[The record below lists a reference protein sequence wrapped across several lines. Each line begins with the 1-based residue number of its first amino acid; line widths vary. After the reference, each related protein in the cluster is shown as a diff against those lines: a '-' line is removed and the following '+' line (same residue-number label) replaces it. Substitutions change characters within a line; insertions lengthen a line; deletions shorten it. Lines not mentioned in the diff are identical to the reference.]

1 MPRKQVL
8 SDFEIKELIKI
19 PENEEELIIN
29 YSLSENDFSIIKNHC
44 RTNISKLGFAINLS
58 YMRHPGIVL
67 APDLYPD
74 RKVLQFVG
82 SQLGINILEWEN
94 YGKREQTRRDHIS
107 ILQSVY
113 GFRIFTTRDYTVY
126 KGLLQ
131 EIAFKTDKGFVVAK
145 ELVKFLR
152 KNKILLPATGTIERL
167 CSEVLI
173 NAEKQIY
180 DTLSSSLSNH
190 QKQLLDALL
199 NLREKSSISRLNWLK
214 QSPQAVNSKFLLNH
228 IKRLRTIK
236 EINLPKD
243 IGKNIHQNR
252 LLKIAKEGRQM
263 TPQHLR
269 DFEESRRYATLVT
282 ILLET
287 KASIID
293 EIIEMNDKIIGSLFR
308 YAKNTQAQKMQE
320 SGKSMGEQLG
330 IFFKIG
336 NALLDARETGE
347 DPFDAVES
355 VISWEA
361 LAQSI
366 SEAKNLTAKQ
376 NFDSLYFISDK
387 YFTIKKYG
395 GEFLKELELRSA
407 PVAEDIL
414 KAVGILIDLYEGK
427 IKRLPEKLPSSFIRK
442 RWEELVFT
450 ENGTNRKFYELCIF
464 SELKNHLRSG
474 DLWVQG
480 SRQYKDFEDY
490 LIPVDRFT
498 EMRDQN
504 QFPLD
509 VTLNVEEFLSE
520 RMELLSNKMQIVSNL
535 IESNELPDS
544 SIINDRIKIK
554 PLENTVPEEVEV
566 LGKKIYSLLPLIKI
580 TDLLKEVDQWT
591 GFTDKFIHLKSGN
604 KADDKN
610 LLLTVIMSDAINLGL
625 RKMSEASPGTS
636 YAKLSWLQAWH
647 IRDETYSSA
656 LAEIINTQSNHSFSS
671 YWGEGKTS
679 SSDGQRFAT
688 GSYAQRIGNINTKY
702 GSTPGV
708 QFYTHISDQYAPFHT
723 KVINVGVRDATYVLD
738 GLLYHESDVQIEEHY
753 TDTAGFTDHVF
764 ALMQLLGFKFAPR
777 IRDLN
782 DKKLFIPESSTG
794 YSALSE
800 HIGGT
805 INSKKI
811 IQNWDEILRLAA
823 SIKNGTV
830 TASLIVKKIGS
841 YPRQNGL
848 AVALREL
855 GKIERTL
862 FMLDWYMS
870 PELRRRVTAGLN
882 KGEARNA
889 LARAVYF
896 NRFGEV
902 RERSFENQRYKAS
915 GLNLVTAAI
924 VLWNTVYIEKAVEHL
939 KEQGEEINE
948 ELLQHLSPL
957 GWEHIHLTGDY
968 VWEDRIKLKKREF
981 RSLRKM
987 ESFSQSI

>member
-19 PENEEELIIN
+19 PETDEELIIN

-44 RTNISKLGFAINLS
+44 RTNTNKLGFAVNLS
-58 YMRHPGIVL
+58 YMRHPGIIL
-67 APDLYPD
+67 APELYPD
-74 RKVLQFVG
+74 RKILQFIG
-82 SQLGINILEWEN
+82 TQLGINVLEWEN
-94 YGKREQTRRDHIS
+94 YGKREQTRREHIS
-107 ILQSVY
+107 TLQSVY

-131 EIAFKTDKGFVVAK
+131 EIALKADKGFVVAE

-152 KNKILLPATGTIERL
+152 KNKILLPAAGTIERL
-167 CSEVLI
+167 CSEVLN

-180 DTLSSSLSNH
+180 DILSSSLSNH
-190 QKQLLDALL
+190 QKQSLDALL
-199 NLREKSSISRLNWLK
+199 NLQEKSSISQLNWLK
-214 QSPQAVNSKFLLNH
+214 QSPQAINSKFLLMH
-228 IKRLRTIK
+228 IKRLKTIK
-236 EINLPKD
+236 EIDLPKD
-243 IGKNIHQNR
+243 IGKDIHQTR
-252 LLKIAKEGRQM
+252 LLKIAREGSQM

-269 DFEESRRYATLVT
+269 DFEESRKHATLVA

-308 YAKNTQAQKMQE
+308 YAKNTQAKKMQE

-355 VISWEA
+355 VILWEA

-376 NFDSLYFISDK
+376 NFDSLYFIFDK

-414 KAVGILIDLYEGK
+414 KAMGILIDLYEGK
-427 IKRLPEKLPSSFIRK
+427 IKKLPEKLPSSFIRK

-450 ENGTNRKFYELCIF
+450 ENGTDRKFYELCIF

-490 LIPVDRFT
+490 LIPADRFT

-504 QFPLD
+504 QVPLD
-509 VTLNVEEFLSE
+509 VALNVEKFLSE
-520 RMELLSNKMQIVSNL
+520 RMELLSNKIQIVCKL
-535 IESNELPDS
+535 IESNELPDT

-554 PLENTVPEEVEV
+554 PLENTVPEEAEV
-566 LGKKIYSLLPLIKI
+566 LGKKIYSLIPLIKI

-591 GFTDKFIHLKSGN
+591 GFTDKFIHLKSGI

-610 LLLTVIMSDAINLGL
+610 LLLTVILSDAINLGL

-636 YAKLSWLQAWH
+636 YAKLSWFQAWH

-656 LAEIINTQSNHSFSS
+656 LAEIINTQSAHPFSS

-688 GSYAQRIGNINTKY
+688 GSYAQRTGNINPKY
-702 GSTPGV
+702 GNSPGV

-723 KVINVGVRDATYVLD
+723 KVINVGVSDATYVLD

-753 TDTAGFTDHVF
+753 TDTSWFTDHVF

-782 DKKLFIPESSTG
+782 DKKLFIPEASTS

-811 IQNWDEILRLAA
+811 IQNWDEILRLAT
-823 SIKNGTV
+823 SIKNGSV

-848 AVALREL
+848 AVTLREL

-902 RERSFENQRYKAS
+902 RERSFENQRHKAS

-924 VLWNTVYIEKAVEHL
+924 VLWNTVYIEKAAEYL
-939 KEQGEEINE
+939 KEKGEEINE
-948 ELLQHLSPL
+948 ELLQYLSPL

-968 VWEDRIKLKKREF
+968 VWEDRIKLKKGEF
-981 RSLRKM
+981 RSLRKV
-987 ESFSQSI
+987 

>member
-1 MPRKQVL
+1 
-8 SDFEIKELIKI
+8 
-19 PENEEELIIN
+19 
-29 YSLSENDFSIIKNHC
+29 
-44 RTNISKLGFAINLS
+44 
-58 YMRHPGIVL
+58 
-67 APDLYPD
+67 
-74 RKVLQFVG
+74 
-82 SQLGINILEWEN
+82 
-94 YGKREQTRRDHIS
+94 
-107 ILQSVY
+107 
-113 GFRIFTTRDYTVY
+113 
-126 KGLLQ
+126 
-131 EIAFKTDKGFVVAK
+131 
-145 ELVKFLR
+145 
-152 KNKILLPATGTIERL
+152 
-167 CSEVLI
+167 
-173 NAEKQIY
+173 
-180 DTLSSSLSNH
+180 
-190 QKQLLDALL
+190 
-199 NLREKSSISRLNWLK
+199 
-214 QSPQAVNSKFLLNH
+214 
-228 IKRLRTIK
+228 
-236 EINLPKD
+236 
-243 IGKNIHQNR
+243 
-252 LLKIAKEGRQM
+252 
-263 TPQHLR
+263 
-269 DFEESRRYATLVT
+269 
-282 ILLET
+282 
-287 KASIID
+287 
-293 EIIEMNDKIIGSLFR
+293 
-308 YAKNTQAQKMQE
+308 
-320 SGKSMGEQLG
+320 
-330 IFFKIG
+330 
-336 NALLDARETGE
+336 
-347 DPFDAVES
+347 
-355 VISWEA
+355 
-361 LAQSI
+361 
-366 SEAKNLTAKQ
+366 
-376 NFDSLYFISDK
+376 
-387 YFTIKKYG
+387 
-395 GEFLKELELRSA
+395 RSA

-450 ENGTNRKFYELCIF
+450 ENGTDRKFYELCIF

-490 LIPVDRFT
+490 LIPADRFT

-504 QFPLD
+504 QVPLD
-509 VTLNVEEFLSE
+509 VALNVEKFLSE
-520 RMELLSNKMQIVSNL
+520 RMELLSNKIQIVCKL

-554 PLENTVPEEVEV
+554 PLENTVPEEAEV

-604 KADDKN
+604 KVDDKN
-610 LLLTVIMSDAINLGL
+610 LLLTVILSDAINLGL

-636 YAKLSWLQAWH
+636 YAKLSWLQAWY
-647 IRDETYSSA
+647 IRDETYSVA
-656 LAEIINTQSNHSFSS
+656 LAEIINIQSSHSFSS

-688 GSYAQRIGNINTKY
+688 GSYAQRTGNINPKY
-702 GSTPGV
+702 GSSPGV

-753 TDTAGFTDHVF
+753 TDTSGFTDHVF

-782 DKKLFIPESSTG
+782 AKKLFIPEASTG

-924 VLWNTVYIEKAVEHL
+924 VLWNTVYIEKAVQHL

-948 ELLQHLSPL
+948 ELLQYLSPL

-968 VWEDRIKLKKREF
+968 VWEERIKLKKGEF
-981 RSLRKM
+981 RALRNL
-987 ESFSQSI
+987 

>member
-1 MPRKQVL
+1 MPRKQIL
-8 SDFEIKELIKI
+8 SHFEIKELIKI
-19 PENEEELIIN
+19 PETDEELIIN
-29 YSLSENDFSIIKNHC
+29 YSLSENDVSIIKNHC
-44 RTNISKLGFAINLS
+44 RTNTNKLGFAVNLS
-58 YMRHPGIVL
+58 YMRDPGIVL
-67 APDLYPD
+67 APDLYPNQ
-74 RKVLQFVG
+74 KILQFIG
-82 SQLGINILEWEN
+82 SQLGINVLEWEN
-94 YGKREQTRRDHIS
+94 YGKREQTRREHIS

-113 GFRIFTTRDYTVY
+113 GFRVFTTIDYTVY

-131 EIAFKTDKGFVVAK
+131 EIALKTDKGFVVAE
-145 ELVKFLR
+145 ELIKFFR

-167 CSEVLI
+167 CSEVII

-180 DTLSSSLSNH
+180 DILSSSLSNH

-199 NLREKSSISRLNWLK
+199 NLQEKGSISQLNWLK
-214 QSPQAVNSKFLLNH
+214 QSPQAVNSKFLLMH

-243 IGKNIHQNR
+243 IGKDIHQNR
-252 LLKIAKEGRQM
+252 LLKIAREGRQI

-269 DFEESRRYATLVT
+269 DFEESRRYATLVA

-293 EIIEMNDKIIGSLFR
+293 EIIEMNNKIIGSLFR
-308 YAKNTQAQKMQE
+308 YAKNTQAQKMQD

-427 IKRLPEKLPSSFIRK
+427 IKRLPEKLPSGFIRK

-450 ENGTNRKFYELCIF
+450 ENGIDRKFYELCIF

-490 LIPVDRFT
+490 LIPSDRFV
-498 EMRDQN
+498 EMKNEN
-504 QFPLD
+504 QVPLD
-509 VTLNVEEFLSE
+509 IALNVEEFLSE

-554 PLENTVPEEVEV
+554 PLENTVPEEAEV

-591 GFTDKFIHLKSGN
+591 GFTDQFIHLKSGI
-604 KADDKN
+604 KANDKN
-610 LLLTVIMSDAINLGL
+610 LLLTVILSDAINLGL

-688 GSYAQRIGNINTKY
+688 GSYAQKTGNINPKY
-702 GSTPGV
+702 GSSPGV
-708 QFYTHISDQYAPFHT
+708 QFYTHVSDKYAPFHT
-723 KVINVGVRDATYVLD
+723 NVINVGVRDATYVLD
-738 GLLYHESDVQIEEHY
+738 GLLYHESDLQIEEHY
-753 TDTAGFTDHVF
+753 TDTSGFTDHVF

-782 DKKLFIPESSTG
+782 DKKLFIPEASTG

-862 FMLDWYMS
+862 FMLDWYMG
-870 PELRRRVTAGLN
+870 PELRRRVTVGLN

-889 LARAVYF
+889 LARAIFF

-924 VLWNTVYIEKAVEHL
+924 VLWNTVYIEKAVQRL

-948 ELLQHLSPL
+948 ELLQYLSPL

-968 VWEDRIKLKKREF
+968 VWEDRIKLKKGEF

-987 ESFSQSI
+987 ESFS

>member
-1 MPRKQVL
+1 MALRK
-8 SDFEIKELIKI
+8 I
-19 PENEEELIIN
+19 
-29 YSLSENDFSIIKNHC
+29 LSEKEKENLIESPILKEDIIRWYTLTEYDIIIIEQNC
-44 RTNISKLGFAINLS
+44 RGTANKLGFAIQLC
-58 YMRHPGIVL
+58 YLRFPGKIL
-67 APDLYPD
+67 KSNEAPDSLL
-74 RKVLQFVG
+74 LQYVCE
-82 SQLGINILEWEN
+82 QLNINPSVWEK
-94 YGKREQTRRDHIS
+94 YAIRDVTRREHALLIRKIFGYKTYSEFEQEASLKYIHDKALQTDRAVIIAEEFITYLRTSKVQLPS
-107 ILQSVY
+107 I
-113 GFRIFTTRDYTVY
+113 
-126 KGLLQ
+126 
-131 EIAFKTDKGFVVAK
+131 
-145 ELVKFLR
+145 
-152 KNKILLPATGTIERL
+152 NTIEKI
-167 CSEVLI
+167 CSEALT

-199 NLREKSSISRLNWLK
+199 NLQEKSSISKLNWLK
-214 QSPQAVNSKFLLNH
+214 QSPQAVNSKFLLMH

-252 LLKIAKEGRQM
+252 LLKIAREGRQM

-269 DFEESRRYATLVT
+269 DFEESRRYAILVA

-308 YAKNTQAQKMQE
+308 YAKNTQAQKMQD

-347 DPFDAVES
+347 DPFHAVES
-355 VISWEA
+355 VISWDA

-427 IKRLPEKLPSSFIRK
+427 IKRLPEKLPSSFVRK

-450 ENGTNRKFYELCIF
+450 ENGTDRKFYELCIF

-490 LIPVDRFT
+490 LIPADRFT

-504 QFPLD
+504 QVPLN
-509 VTLNVEEFLSE
+509 VALNVEEFLSE
-520 RMELLSNKMQIVSNL
+520 RMELLSNKIQIVCKL

-554 PLENTVPEEVEV
+554 PLENTVPEEAEV

-591 GFTDKFIHLKSGN
+591 GFTDQFIHLKSGN
-604 KADDKN
+604 KVDNKN
-610 LLLTVIMSDAINLGL
+610 LLLSVILSDAINLGL

-656 LAEIINTQSNHSFSS
+656 LAGIINIQSAHPFSF

-688 GSYAQRIGNINTKY
+688 GSYAQRTGNINPKY
-702 GSTPGV
+702 GSSPGV

-753 TDTAGFTDHVF
+753 TDTSGFTDHVF
-764 ALMQLLGFKFAPR
+764 ALMQLLGFTFAPR

-782 DKKLFIPESSTG
+782 DKKLFIPETSTS

-902 RERSFENQRYKAS
+902 RERSFQNQRYKAS

-924 VLWNTVYIEKAVEHL
+924 VLWNTVYIEKAVQHL

-948 ELLQHLSPL
+948 ELLQYLSPL

-968 VWEDRIKLKKREF
+968 VWEDRIKLKKGEF
-981 RSLRKM
+981 RSLRK
-987 ESFSQSI
+987 E

>member
-19 PENEEELIIN
+19 PETDEELIIN

-44 RTNISKLGFAINLS
+44 RTNTNKLGFAVNLS
-58 YMRHPGIVL
+58 YMRHPGINL

-74 RKVLQFVG
+74 QKILHFIG
-82 SQLGINILEWEN
+82 SQLEIDVLEWEN
-94 YGKREQTRRDHIS
+94 YGKREQTRREHIS

-126 KGLLQ
+126 KGFLQ
-131 EIAFKTDKGFVVAK
+131 EIALKTDKGFVVAE
-145 ELVKFLR
+145 ELIKFLR

-167 CSEVLI
+167 CSEVII

-190 QKQLLDALL
+190 QKQLLDTLL
-199 NLREKSSISRLNWLK
+199 NLQEKGSISQLNWLK
-214 QSPQAVNSKFLLNH
+214 QSPQPVNSKFLLIH

-236 EINLPKD
+236 EIDLPKD
-243 IGKNIHQNR
+243 IGKDIHQTR
-252 LLKIAKEGRQM
+252 LLKIAREGRQM

-269 DFEESRRYATLVT
+269 DFEESRRYATLVA

-427 IKRLPEKLPSSFIRK
+427 IKRLPEKLPSGFIRK

-450 ENGTNRKFYELCIF
+450 ENGTDRKFYELCIF

-490 LIPVDRFT
+490 LIPTDRFT

-504 QFPLD
+504 QVPLD
-509 VTLNVEEFLSE
+509 VALNVEEFLSE
-520 RMELLSNKMQIVSNL
+520 RMELLSNKIQIVCKL

-554 PLENTVPEEVEV
+554 PLENTVPEEAEV
-566 LGKKIYSLLPLIKI
+566 VGKKIYNLLPLIKI
-580 TDLLKEVDQWT
+580 TDLLKEVDHWT

-604 KADDKN
+604 KVDDKN
-610 LLLTVIMSDAINLGL
+610 LLLTVILSDAINLGL

-656 LAEIINTQSNHSFSS
+656 LAEIINTQSAHPFSS

-688 GSYAQRIGNINTKY
+688 GSYAQRTGNINPKY
-702 GSTPGV
+702 GSNPGV

-738 GLLYHESDVQIEEHY
+738 GLLYHESDLQIEEHY
-753 TDTAGFTDHVF
+753 TDTSGFTDHVF

-924 VLWNTVYIEKAVEHL
+924 VSWNTVYIEKAVEHL

-948 ELLQHLSPL
+948 ELLQNLSPL

-968 VWEDRIKLKKREF
+968 VWEDRIKLKKGEF
-981 RSLRKM
+981 RSLRKA
-987 ESFSQSI
+987 

>member
-8 SDFEIKELIKI
+8 SEFEIKELIKI
-19 PENEEELIIN
+19 PETDEELIIN

-44 RTNISKLGFAINLS
+44 RTNTNKLGFAVNLS
-58 YMRHPGIVL
+58 YMRHPGIIL
-67 APDLYPD
+67 APELYPD
-74 RKVLQFVG
+74 RQILQFIS
-82 SQLGINILEWEN
+82 SQLGINVLEWEN
-94 YGKREQTRRDHIS
+94 YGKREQTRREHIS

-113 GFRIFTTRDYTVY
+113 GFRIFTIIDYTVY

-131 EIAFKTDKGFVVAK
+131 EIALKTDKGFVVAE

-167 CSEVLI
+167 CSEALI

-180 DTLSSSLSNH
+180 DSLSSSLSNH

-199 NLREKSSISRLNWLK
+199 NLQEKSSISQLNWLK
-214 QSPQAVNSKFLLNH
+214 QSPQAVNSKFLLMH
-228 IKRLRTIK
+228 IKRLKTIK

-243 IGKNIHQNR
+243 IGKDIHQNR
-252 LLKIAKEGRQM
+252 LLKIAREGRQM

-269 DFEESRRYATLVT
+269 DFEESRRYATLVA

-308 YAKNTQAQKMQE
+308 YAKNTQTQKMQD

-330 IFFKIG
+330 IFFKVG
-336 NALLDARETGE
+336 SALLDAKETGE

-355 VISWEA
+355 VISWDA

-427 IKRLPEKLPSSFIRK
+427 IKKLPEKIPSGFIRK

-450 ENGTNRKFYELCIF
+450 ENGIDRKFYELCIF

-490 LIPVDRFT
+490 LIPAGRFV
-498 EMRDQN
+498 EMKDEN
-504 QFPLD
+504 QVPLD
-509 VTLNVEEFLSE
+509 VALNAEEFLSE
-520 RMELLSNKMQIVSNL
+520 RMELLSNKIQIVCKL
-535 IESNELPDS
+535 IENNELPES

-566 LGKKIYSLLPLIKI
+566 LAKKIYSLLPLIKI

-591 GFTDKFIHLKSGN
+591 GFTDQFIHLKSGN
-604 KADDKN
+604 KASDKN
-610 LLLTVIMSDAINLGL
+610 LLLTVILSDAINLGL

-656 LAEIINTQSNHSFSS
+656 LAKIINTQSDHSFSS

-688 GSYAQRIGNINTKY
+688 GSYAQRTGNINPKY
-702 GSTPGV
+702 GSSPGV

-738 GLLYHESDVQIEEHY
+738 GLLYHESELQIEEHY
-753 TDTAGFTDHVF
+753 TDTSGFTDHVF

-782 DKKLFIPESSTG
+782 DKKLFIPETSTS

-924 VLWNTVYIEKAVEHL
+924 VLWNTVYIEKAVQHL

-968 VWEDRIKLKKREF
+968 VWEDRIKFKKGEF
-981 RSLRKM
+981 RSLRN
-987 ESFSQSI
+987 SL

>member
-1 MPRKQVL
+1 MALRK
-8 SDFEIKELIKI
+8 I
-19 PENEEELIIN
+19 
-29 YSLSENDFSIIKNHC
+29 LSEKEKENLIESPFLKEDIIRWYTLTESDIIIIEQNC
-44 RTNISKLGFAINLS
+44 RGTANKLGFAIQLC
-58 YMRHPGIVL
+58 YLRFPG
-67 APDLYPD
+67 
-74 RKVLQFVG
+74 KVLKSNETPNSFLLQYVCEQFN
-82 SQLGINILEWEN
+82 INPSVWEK
-94 YGKREQTRRDHIS
+94 YAVRDVTRREHITL
-107 ILQSVY
+107 I
-113 GFRIFTTRDYTVY
+113 RKIF
-126 KGLLQ
+126 G
-131 EIAFKTDKGFVVAK
+131 FKTYSEFEQEASLKYIHDKALQTDRAVIIAEEFVTY
-145 ELVKFLR
+145 LR
-152 KNKILLPATGTIERL
+152 TSKIQLPSINTIERL
-167 CSEVLI
+167 CSEALI

-180 DTLSSSLSNH
+180 DTLSSSLSDH
-190 QKQLLDALL
+190 QKYLLDALL
-199 NLREKSSISRLNWLK
+199 NLQEKSSISRLNWLK
-214 QSPQAVNSKFLLNH
+214 QSPQAVNSKFLLMH
-228 IKRLRTIK
+228 IKRLKSIK

-252 LLKIAKEGRQM
+252 LLKIAREGRQM

-269 DFEESRRYATLVT
+269 DFEKSRRYATLVA

-308 YAKNTQAQKMQE
+308 YAKNTQAQKMHD

-366 SEAKNLTAKQ
+366 LEAKNLTAKK

-414 KAVGILIDLYEGK
+414 KAVEILIDLYEGK
-427 IKRLPEKLPSSFIRK
+427 IKKLPEKLPSSFIRK

-450 ENGTNRKFYELCIF
+450 ENGTDRKFYELCIF

-490 LIPVDRFT
+490 LIPSDRFT
-498 EMRDQN
+498 EMKDQN
-504 QFPLD
+504 EVPLD
-509 VTLNVEEFLSE
+509 IALNVEEFLSD
-520 RMELLSNKMQIVSNL
+520 RIELLSNKIQIVCKL
-535 IESNELPDS
+535 IESNDLPDS

-554 PLENTVPEEVEV
+554 PLENAVPEEAEI

-591 GFTDKFIHLKSGN
+591 GFTDQFIHLKSGN
-604 KADDKN
+604 KVDDKN
-610 LLLTVIMSDAINLGL
+610 LLLTVILSDAINLGL

-656 LAEIINTQSNHSFSS
+656 LAEIINAQSNHSFSS

-688 GSYAQRIGNINTKY
+688 GSYAQRNGNINPKY
-702 GSTPGV
+702 GSSPGV

-723 KVINVGVRDATYVLD
+723 KVINVGVRDATYILD
-738 GLLYHESDVQIEEHY
+738 GLLYHESELQIEEHY
-753 TDTAGFTDHVF
+753 TDTSGFTDHVF

-782 DKKLFIPESSTG
+782 DKKLFIPEASTG

-924 VLWNTVYIEKAVEHL
+924 VLWNTVYIEKAVQHL
-939 KEQGEEINE
+939 KEQGEQINE
-948 ELLQHLSPL
+948 QLLQHLSPL

-968 VWEDRIKLKKREF
+968 VWEERTKLKKGEF
-981 RSLRKM
+981 RSLRKL
-987 ESFSQSI
+987 

>member
-1 MPRKQVL
+1 MALRKIL
-8 SDFEIKELIKI
+8 SEKEKENLIESPSLKEDI
-19 PENEEELIIN
+19 IRWYTLTESDLIIIEQN
-29 YSLSENDFSIIKNHC
+29 C
-44 RTNISKLGFAINLS
+44 RGTPNKLGFAIQLC
-58 YMRHPGIVL
+58 YLRFPGKVLKSNEAPDSLLLQYVCEQLKINPSVWEKYAIRDVTRREHIVL
-67 APDLYPD
+67 I
-74 RKVLQFVG
+74 RKFFG
-82 SQLGINILEWEN
+82 
-94 YGKREQTRRDHIS
+94 
-107 ILQSVY
+107 
-113 GFRIFTTRDYTVY
+113 
-126 KGLLQ
+126 
-131 EIAFKTDKGFVVAK
+131 FKTYSEFEQEASLKYIHDKALQTDRAIIIAEEFVTY
-145 ELVKFLR
+145 LR
-152 KNKILLPATGTIERL
+152 TSKIQLPSINTIERL
-167 CSEVLI
+167 CSEALI
-173 NAEKQIY
+173 NAEKQIH
-180 DTLSSSLSNH
+180 DTLSSVLSNH
-190 QKQLLDALL
+190 QKQLLDTLL
-199 NLREKSSISRLNWLK
+199 NLQEKSSISQLNWLK
-214 QSPQAVNSKFLLNH
+214 QSPQAVNSKFLLMH
-228 IKRLRTIK
+228 IKRLKTIK
-236 EINLPKD
+236 DIDLPKD
-243 IGKNIHQNR
+243 IGKDIHQTR
-252 LLKIAKEGRQM
+252 LLKIAREGRQM

-269 DFEESRRYATLVT
+269 DFEESRRYATLVA

-347 DPFDAVES
+347 DPLDAVES

-366 SEAKNLTAKQ
+366 SEAKSLTAKQ

-450 ENGTNRKFYELCIF
+450 ENGIDRKFYELCIF

-490 LIPVDRFT
+490 LIPSDRFT

-509 VTLNVEEFLSE
+509 VTLDVEEFLSE
-520 RMELLSNKMQIVSNL
+520 RMEILLNKIQIVCKL
-535 IESNELPDS
+535 IESNELPDT

-554 PLENTVPEEVEV
+554 PLENTVPEEAEV
-566 LGKKIYSLLPLIKI
+566 LGKKIYGLLPLIKI

-610 LLLTVIMSDAINLGL
+610 LLLTVILSDAINLGL

-656 LAEIINTQSNHSFSS
+656 LAEIINVQSAHPFSS

-688 GSYAQRIGNINTKY
+688 GSYAQRTGNINPKY
-702 GSTPGV
+702 GSSPGV

-753 TDTAGFTDHVF
+753 TDTSGFTDHVF

-782 DKKLFIPESSTG
+782 DKKLFIPEASTG

-823 SIKNGTV
+823 SIKIGTV

-948 ELLQHLSPL
+948 ELLQYLSPL

-968 VWEDRIKLKKREF
+968 VWEDRIKLKKGEF
-981 RSLRKM
+981 RSLRKA
-987 ESFSQSI
+987 

>member
-8 SDFEIKELIKI
+8 SEFEIKELIKI
-19 PENEEELIIN
+19 PETDEELIIN

-44 RTNISKLGFAINLS
+44 RTNTNKLGFAVNLS
-58 YMRHPGIVL
+58 YMRHPGIIL

-74 RKVLQFVG
+74 QKILQFIG
-82 SQLGINILEWEN
+82 SQLGINVLEWEN
-94 YGKREQTRRDHIS
+94 YGKREQTRREHIS

-126 KGLLQ
+126 KGFLQ
-131 EIAFKTDKGFVVAK
+131 EIALKTDKGFVVAE

-152 KNKILLPATGTIERL
+152 KNKILLPAAGTIERL
-167 CSEVLI
+167 CSEAIV
-173 NAEKQIY
+173 NAEKEIY

-190 QKQLLDALL
+190 QKHLLDALL
-199 NLREKSSISRLNWLK
+199 NLQEKGSISQLNWLK
-214 QSPQAVNSKFLLNH
+214 QSPQAVNSKFLLIH

-236 EINLPKD
+236 EIDLPKD
-243 IGKNIHQNR
+243 IGKDIHQTR
-252 LLKIAKEGRQM
+252 LLKIAREGRQM

-269 DFEESRRYATLVT
+269 DFEESRRYATLVA

-308 YAKNTQAQKMQE
+308 YAKNTQAQKMQD

-336 NALLDARETGE
+336 NALLDAKETGE

-355 VISWEA
+355 VISWED

-366 SEAKNLTAKQ
+366 SETKTLTAKQ

-427 IKRLPEKLPSSFIRK
+427 IKRLPEKLPSGFIRK
-442 RWEELVFT
+442 RWEEMVFT
-450 ENGTNRKFYELCIF
+450 EDGIDRKFYELCVF

-490 LIPVDRFT
+490 LIPADRFT

-504 QFPLD
+504 QIPLD
-509 VTLNVEEFLSE
+509 VTLNVEQFLLE
-520 RMELLSNKMQIVSNL
+520 RMELLSNKIQIVCKL
-535 IESNELPDS
+535 IESNELQDT

-554 PLENTVPEEVEV
+554 PLENAVPEEAEV

-580 TDLLKEVDQWT
+580 TDLLKEVDHWT
-591 GFTDKFIHLKSGN
+591 DFTDKFIHLKSGN

-610 LLLTVIMSDAINLGL
+610 LLLTVILSDAINLGL

-656 LAEIINTQSNHSFSS
+656 LAKIINTQSNHSFSS

-688 GSYAQRIGNINTKY
+688 GSYAQRTGNINPKY
-702 GSTPGV
+702 GSSPGV
-708 QFYTHISDQYAPFHT
+708 QFYTHVSDQYAPFHT

-738 GLLYHESDVQIEEHY
+738 GLLYHESDLQIEEHY
-753 TDTAGFTDHVF
+753 TDTSGFTDHVF

-782 DKKLFIPESSTG
+782 DKKLFIPEASTG

-968 VWEDRIKLKKREF
+968 VWEDRIKFKKGQF
-981 RSLRKM
+981 RALRKT
-987 ESFSQSI
+987 

>member
-1 MPRKQVL
+1 MALRK
-8 SDFEIKELIKI
+8 I
-19 PENEEELIIN
+19 
-29 YSLSENDFSIIKNHC
+29 LSEKEKENLIGSPVLKEDIIRWYTLTESDIIIIEQNC
-44 RTNISKLGFAINLS
+44 RGTANKLGFAIQLC
-58 YMRHPGIVL
+58 YLRFPGKIL
-67 APDLYPD
+67 KSNETPEFLL
-74 RKVLQFVG
+74 LQYVCE
-82 SQLGINILEWEN
+82 QLNINPSVWEK
-94 YGKREQTRRDHIS
+94 YAIRDVTRREHI
-107 ILQSVY
+107 ILIRKIFRFNTY
-113 GFRIFTTRDYTVY
+113 GEFEQEASLKYIHD
-126 KGLLQ
+126 KALQ
-131 EIAFKTDKGFVVAK
+131 TDRAVVIAEEFITY
-145 ELVKFLR
+145 LR
-152 KNKILLPATGTIERL
+152 TNKIQLPSINTIEKL
-167 CSEVLI
+167 CSEALI
-173 NAEKQIY
+173 DAEKQIY

-199 NLREKSSISRLNWLK
+199 NLQEKSSISQLNWLK
-214 QSPQAVNSKFLLNH
+214 QSPQAVNSKFLLMH
-228 IKRLRTIK
+228 IKRLKTIK

-243 IGKNIHQNR
+243 IGKDIHQNR
-252 LLKIAKEGRQM
+252 LLKIAREGRQM

-269 DFEESRRYATLVT
+269 DFEESRRYATLVA

-308 YAKNTQAQKMQE
+308 YAKNTQTQKMQD

-330 IFFKIG
+330 IFFKVG
-336 NALLDARETGE
+336 SALLDAKETGE

-355 VISWEA
+355 VISWDA

-427 IKRLPEKLPSSFIRK
+427 IKKLPEKIPSGFIRK
-442 RWEELVFT
+442 RWEELLFT
-450 ENGTNRKFYELCIF
+450 ENGIDRKFYELCIF

-490 LIPVDRFT
+490 LIPAGRFV
-498 EMRDQN
+498 EMKDEN
-504 QFPLD
+504 QVPLD
-509 VTLNVEEFLSE
+509 VALNAEEFLSE
-520 RMELLSNKMQIVSNL
+520 RMELLSNKIQIVCKL
-535 IESNELPDS
+535 IENNELPES

-566 LGKKIYSLLPLIKI
+566 LAKKIYSLLPLIKI

-591 GFTDKFIHLKSGN
+591 GFTDQFIHLKSGN
-604 KADDKN
+604 KASDKN
-610 LLLTVIMSDAINLGL
+610 LLLTVILSDAINLGL

-656 LAEIINTQSNHSFSS
+656 LAKIINTQSDHSFSS

-679 SSDGQRFAT
+679 SSDGQRFDT
-688 GSYAQRIGNINTKY
+688 GSYAQRTGNINPKY
-702 GSTPGV
+702 GSSPGV

-738 GLLYHESDVQIEEHY
+738 GLLYHESELQIEEHY
-753 TDTAGFTDHVF
+753 TDTSGFTDHVF

-782 DKKLFIPESSTG
+782 DKKLFIPETSTS

-924 VLWNTVYIEKAVEHL
+924 VLWNTVYIEKAVQHL

-968 VWEDRIKLKKREF
+968 VWEDRIKFKKGEF
-981 RSLRKM
+981 RSLRN
-987 ESFSQSI
+987 SL

>member
-8 SDFEIKELIKI
+8 SEFEIKELIKI
-19 PENEEELIIN
+19 PETDEELIIN

-44 RTNISKLGFAINLS
+44 RTNTNKLGFAVNLS
-58 YMRHPGIVL
+58 YMRHPGIIL
-67 APDLYPD
+67 APELYPD
-74 RKVLQFVG
+74 RQILQFIS
-82 SQLGINILEWEN
+82 SQLGINVLEWEN
-94 YGKREQTRRDHIS
+94 YGKREQTRREHIS

-113 GFRIFTTRDYTVY
+113 GFRIFTIIDYTVY

-131 EIAFKTDKGFVVAK
+131 EIALKTDKGFVVAE

-167 CSEVLI
+167 CSEALI

-180 DTLSSSLSNH
+180 DSLSSSLSNH

-199 NLREKSSISRLNWLK
+199 NLQEKSSISQLNWLK
-214 QSPQAVNSKFLLNH
+214 QSPQAVNSKFLLMH
-228 IKRLRTIK
+228 IKRLKTIK

-243 IGKNIHQNR
+243 IGKDIHQNR
-252 LLKIAKEGRQM
+252 LLKIAREGRQM

-269 DFEESRRYATLVT
+269 DFEESRRYATLVA

-308 YAKNTQAQKMQE
+308 YAKNTQTQKMQD

-330 IFFKIG
+330 IFFKVG
-336 NALLDARETGE
+336 SALLDAKETGE

-355 VISWEA
+355 VISWDA

-427 IKRLPEKLPSSFIRK
+427 IKKLPEKIPSGFIRK

-450 ENGTNRKFYELCIF
+450 ENGIDRKFYELCIF

-490 LIPVDRFT
+490 LIPAGRFV
-498 EMRDQN
+498 EMKDEN
-504 QFPLD
+504 QVPLD
-509 VTLNVEEFLSE
+509 VALNAEEFLSE
-520 RMELLSNKMQIVSNL
+520 RMELLSNKIQIVCKL
-535 IESNELPDS
+535 IENNELPES

-566 LGKKIYSLLPLIKI
+566 LAKKIYSLLPLIKI

-591 GFTDKFIHLKSGN
+591 GFTDQFIHLKSGN
-604 KADDKN
+604 KASDKN
-610 LLLTVIMSDAINLGL
+610 LLLTVILSDAINLGL

-656 LAEIINTQSNHSFSS
+656 LAEIINVQSTHPFSF

-688 GSYAQRIGNINTKY
+688 GSYAQRTGNINPKY
-702 GSTPGV
+702 GSSPGV

-753 TDTAGFTDHVF
+753 TDTSGFTDHVF

-782 DKKLFIPESSTG
+782 DKKLFIPEASTG

-811 IQNWDEILRLAA
+811 IQNWNEILRLAT

-948 ELLQHLSPL
+948 ELLQYLSPL

-968 VWEDRIKLKKREF
+968 VWEDRIKLKKGEF
-981 RSLRKM
+981 RTLRSL
-987 ESFSQSI
+987 

>member
-1 MPRKQVL
+1 M
-8 SDFEIKELIKI
+8 
-19 PENEEELIIN
+19 
-29 YSLSENDFSIIKNHC
+29 
-44 RTNISKLGFAINLS
+44 A
-58 YMRHPGIVL
+58 
-67 APDLYPD
+67 
-74 RKVLQFVG
+74 
-82 SQLGINILEWEN
+82 
-94 YGKREQTRRDHIS
+94 
-107 ILQSVY
+107 
-113 GFRIFTTRDYTVY
+113 
-126 KGLLQ
+126 
-131 EIAFKTDKGFVVAK
+131 
-145 ELVKFLR
+145 
-152 KNKILLPATGTIERL
+152 
-167 CSEVLI
+167 
-173 NAEKQIY
+173 
-180 DTLSSSLSNH
+180 
-190 QKQLLDALL
+190 
-199 NLREKSSISRLNWLK
+199 
-214 QSPQAVNSKFLLNH
+214 
-228 IKRLRTIK
+228 
-236 EINLPKD
+236 
-243 IGKNIHQNR
+243 
-252 LLKIAKEGRQM
+252 
-263 TPQHLR
+263 
-269 DFEESRRYATLVT
+269 

-308 YAKNTQAQKMQE
+308 YAKNTQAQKMQD

-366 SEAKNLTAKQ
+366 SEAKSLTAKQ

-450 ENGTNRKFYELCIF
+450 ENGTDRKFYELCIF

-490 LIPVDRFT
+490 LIPADRFT

-504 QFPLD
+504 QIPLD
-509 VTLNVEEFLSE
+509 VTLDVEEFLSE
-520 RMELLSNKMQIVSNL
+520 RMEILSNKIQIVCKL
-535 IESNELPDS
+535 IESNELPDT

-554 PLENTVPEEVEV
+554 PLENTVPEEAEI
-566 LGKKIYSLLPLIKI
+566 LGKKIYGLLPLIKI

-591 GFTDKFIHLKSGN
+591 GFTDRFIHLKSGN

-610 LLLTVIMSDAINLGL
+610 LLLTVILSDAINLGL
-625 RKMSEASPGTS
+625 RKMAEASPGTS

-656 LAEIINTQSNHSFSS
+656 LAEIINTQSAHSFSS

-688 GSYAQRIGNINTKY
+688 GSYAQRTGNINPKY

-753 TDTAGFTDHVF
+753 TDT
-764 ALMQLLGFKFAPR
+764 
-777 IRDLN
+777 
-782 DKKLFIPESSTG
+782 
-794 YSALSE
+794 
-800 HIGGT
+800 
-805 INSKKI
+805 
-811 IQNWDEILRLAA
+811 
-823 SIKNGTV
+823 
-830 TASLIVKKIGS
+830 
-841 YPRQNGL
+841 
-848 AVALREL
+848 
-855 GKIERTL
+855 
-862 FMLDWYMS
+862 
-870 PELRRRVTAGLN
+870 
-882 KGEARNA
+882 
-889 LARAVYF
+889 
-896 NRFGEV
+896 
-902 RERSFENQRYKAS
+902 S
-915 GLNLVTAAI
+915 G
-924 VLWNTVYIEKAVEHL
+924 
-939 KEQGEEINE
+939 
-948 ELLQHLSPL
+948 
-957 GWEHIHLTGDY
+957 
-968 VWEDRIKLKKREF
+968 
-981 RSLRKM
+981 
-987 ESFSQSI
+987 

>member
-19 PENEEELIIN
+19 PETDEELIIN

-44 RTNISKLGFAINLS
+44 RTNTNKLGFAVNLS
-58 YMRHPGIVL
+58 YMRHPGIIL

-74 RKVLQFVG
+74 QKILQFIG
-82 SQLGINILEWEN
+82 SQLGINVLEWEN
-94 YGKREQTRRDHIS
+94 YGKREQTRREHIS
-107 ILQSVY
+107 TLQSVY
-113 GFRIFTTRDYTVY
+113 GFRIFITRDYTVY

-131 EIAFKTDKGFVVAK
+131 EIAFKTDKGFVVAE

-167 CSEVLI
+167 CSEALI

-199 NLREKSSISRLNWLK
+199 NLQEKGSISQLNWLK
-214 QSPQAVNSKFLLNH
+214 QSPQAVNSKFLLMH
-228 IKRLRTIK
+228 IKRLKTIK

-243 IGKNIHQNR
+243 IGKDIHQNR
-252 LLKIAKEGRQM
+252 LLKIAREGRQM

-269 DFEESRRYATLVT
+269 DFEESRRYATLVA

-308 YAKNTQAQKMQE
+308 YAKNTQAQKMQD
-320 SGKSMGEQLG
+320 SGKSMGEQLS

-347 DPFDAVES
+347 NPFDAVES

-450 ENGTNRKFYELCIF
+450 ENGIDRKFYELCIF

-490 LIPVDRFT
+490 LIPADRFT

-504 QFPLD
+504 GVPLD

-520 RMELLSNKMQIVSNL
+520 RMALLSNKIQIVCKL
-535 IESNELPDS
+535 IESNELQDT

-554 PLENTVPEEVEV
+554 PLENTVPEEAEI
-566 LGKKIYSLLPLIKI
+566 LGKKIYGLLPLIKI

-591 GFTDKFIHLKSGN
+591 GFTDQFIHLKSGI
-604 KADDKN
+604 KANDKN
-610 LLLTVIMSDAINLGL
+610 LLLTVILSDAINLGL

-656 LAEIINTQSNHSFSS
+656 LAEIINVQSTHPFSF

-688 GSYAQRIGNINTKY
+688 GSYAQRTGNINPKY

-753 TDTAGFTDHVF
+753 TDTSGFTDHVF

-782 DKKLFIPESSTG
+782 DKKLFIPEASTG

-870 PELRRRVTAGLN
+870 PELRRRVTVGLN

-968 VWEDRIKLKKREF
+968 VWEDRIKLKKGEF
-981 RSLRKM
+981 RSLRKA
-987 ESFSQSI
+987 

>member
-1 MPRKQVL
+1 MPRKKVL
-8 SDFEIKELIKI
+8 SEFEIKKLTET
-19 PENEEELIIN
+19 PETEEELIIT
-29 YSLSENDFSIIKNHC
+29 YTLSENDLVIIKNHC
-44 RTNISKLGFAINLS
+44 RTNVNKLGFAVLLS
-58 YMRHPGIVL
+58 YMKHPGIILGSEVF
-67 APDLYPD
+67 PNQNI
-74 RKVLQFVG
+74 LQFIG
-82 SQLGINILEWEN
+82 NQLGIDILEWKN
-94 YGKREQTRRDHIS
+94 YGKREQTRREHIN
-107 ILQSVY
+107 ILQTVY
-113 GFRIFTTRDYTVY
+113 AFRIFTNRDYIIY
-126 KGLLQ
+126 KELLQ
-131 EIAFKTDKGFVVAK
+131 DTALKTDKSFILAE
-145 ELVKFLR
+145 ELVKLLR
-152 KNKILLPATGTIERL
+152 NNRILLPAVGTIERL
-167 CSEVLI
+167 CSEALI
-173 NAEKQIY
+173 TAEKQIY
-180 DTLSSSLSNH
+180 DILSSSLSNH
-190 QKQLLDALL
+190 QKQLLDTLL
-199 NLREKSSISRLNWLK
+199 NLHEKGSVSKLNWLK
-214 QSPQAVNSKFLLNH
+214 QSPSAVNSKFLLMH
-228 IKRLRTIK
+228 IKRLKTIK

-252 LLKIAKEGRQM
+252 LLKIAREGRQM

-269 DFEESRRYATLVT
+269 DFEESRRYATLVAV
-282 ILLET
+282 LLET

-308 YAKNTQAQKMQE
+308 YAKNTQTQKIQE
-320 SGKSMGEQLG
+320 SGKYMGEQLS
-330 IFFKIG
+330 IFYKIG
-336 NALLDARETGE
+336 SVLLEARETGE

-366 SEAKNLTAKQ
+366 SETKNLTTKQ
-376 NFDSLYFISDK
+376 NFDSLYFLSDK
-387 YFTIKKYG
+387 YSIVKKYG
-395 GEFLKELELRSA
+395 VEFLRELDLRSA
-407 PVAEDIL
+407 PVADDIL
-414 KAVGILIDLYEGK
+414 KAVNILIDLNEGK
-427 IKRLPEKLPSSFIRK
+427 IKKLPEKLPSSFIRK

-450 ENGTNRKFYELCIF
+450 ENGIDRKFYELCLF

-490 LIPVDRFT
+490 LIPSDKFT
-498 EMRDQN
+498 EMIGQN
-504 QFPLD
+504 DIPLN
-509 VTLNVEEFLSE
+509 VTVNVEEFLCE
-520 RMELLSNKMQIVSNL
+520 RIGRLSNKIQIISEL
-535 IESNELPDS
+535 IESNELPEA
-544 SIINDRIKIK
+544 SITNDRIKIK
-554 PLENTVPEEVEV
+554 PLENAVPEEAEA
-566 LGKKIYSLLPLIKI
+566 LGKKIYGLLPLIKI

-591 GFTDKFIHLKSGN
+591 DFTDKFIHLKSGN
-604 KADDKN
+604 KSEDKN
-610 LLLTVIMSDAINLGL
+610 MLLTVILSDGINLGL

-636 YAKLSWLQAWH
+636 YAKLSWLQAWY

-656 LAEIINTQSNHSFSS
+656 LAEIINTQSKHPFSS

-679 SSDGQRFAT
+679 SSDGQRFAV
-688 GSYAQRIGNINTKY
+688 GSHAQKTGNINPKY
-702 GSTPGV
+702 GNAPGV

-738 GLLYHESDVQIEEHY
+738 GLLYHESDLQVEEHY

-764 ALMQLLGFKFAPR
+764 ALMQLLGFNFAPR

-782 DKKLFIPESSTG
+782 DKKLFIPETFTE
-794 YSALSE
+794 YSALAE

-805 INSKKI
+805 INTKKI
-811 IQNWDEILRLAA
+811 IQNWDGILRLAT

-924 VLWNTVYIEKAVEHL
+924 VLWNTVYIEMAVEYL
-939 KEQGEEINE
+939 KKKGEEINE
-948 ELLQHLSPL
+948 ELLQYLSPL

-968 VWEDRIKLKKREF
+968 VWDERIKLKKGEF
-981 RSLRKM
+981 RSLRK
-987 ESFSQSI
+987 E

>member
-1 MPRKQVL
+1 MALRK
-8 SDFEIKELIKI
+8 I
-19 PENEEELIIN
+19 
-29 YSLSENDFSIIKNHC
+29 LSEKEKENLIESPSLKEDIIRWYTLTESDIIIIEQNC
-44 RTNISKLGFAINLS
+44 RGTANKLGFAIQLC
-58 YMRHPGIVL
+58 YLRFPG
-67 APDLYPD
+67 
-74 RKVLQFVG
+74 KVLKSNETPDFLLLQYVCE
-82 SQLGINILEWEN
+82 QLNINPSVW
-94 YGKREQTRRDHIS
+94 GKYAVRDVTRREHITL
-107 ILQSVY
+107 I
-113 GFRIFTTRDYTVY
+113 RKIF
-126 KGLLQ
+126 G
-131 EIAFKTDKGFVVAK
+131 FKTYSEFEQEASLKYIHDKALQTDRAVIIAEEFVTY
-145 ELVKFLR
+145 LR
-152 KNKILLPATGTIERL
+152 TSKIQLPSINTIERL
-167 CSEVLI
+167 CSEALI

-180 DTLSSSLSNH
+180 DTLSSSLSDH
-190 QKQLLDALL
+190 QKHLLDALL
-199 NLREKSSISRLNWLK
+199 NLQEKSSITRLNWLK
-214 QSPQAVNSKFLLNH
+214 QSPQAVNSKFLLMH
-228 IKRLRTIK
+228 IKRLKTIK
-236 EINLPKD
+236 EIDLPKD
-243 IGKNIHQNR
+243 IGKDIHQTR
-252 LLKIAKEGRQM
+252 LLKIAREGRQM
-263 TPQHLR
+263 TPQHIR
-269 DFEESRRYATLVT
+269 DFEESRRYATLVA

-395 GEFLKELELRSA
+395 GEFLRELDLRSA

-414 KAVGILIDLYEGK
+414 KAVNILIDLYEGK
-427 IKRLPEKLPSSFIRK
+427 IKRLPEKLPSGFIRK

-450 ENGTNRKFYELCIF
+450 ENGTDRKFYELCIF

-490 LIPVDRFT
+490 LIPADRFT

-504 QFPLD
+504 QVPLD
-509 VTLNVEEFLSE
+509 VALNVEEFLSE
-520 RMELLSNKMQIVSNL
+520 RMELLSNKIQIVCKL
-535 IESNELPDS
+535 IESNELQDT

-554 PLENTVPEEVEV
+554 PLENTVPEEAEV

-591 GFTDKFIHLKSGN
+591 GFTDQFIHLKSGN
-604 KADDKN
+604 KVDDKN
-610 LLLTVIMSDAINLGL
+610 LLLTVILSDAINLGL

-656 LAEIINTQSNHSFSS
+656 LAEIINVQSTHPFSF

-688 GSYAQRIGNINTKY
+688 GSYAQRTGNINPKY
-702 GSTPGV
+702 GSSPGV

-723 KVINVGVRDATYVLD
+723 KVISVGVRDATYVLD
-738 GLLYHESDVQIEEHY
+738 GLQYHESDVQIEEHY
-753 TDTAGFTDHVF
+753 TDTSGFTDHVF

-782 DKKLFIPESSTG
+782 DKKLFIPEASTG

-811 IQNWDEILRLAA
+811 IQNWDEIVRLAA

-924 VLWNTVYIEKAVEHL
+924 ILWNTVYIEKAVEHL
-939 KEQGEEINE
+939 KEQGEEINDD
-948 ELLQHLSPL
+948 LLQYLSPL

-968 VWEDRIKLKKREF
+968 VWEDRIKLKKGEF
-981 RSLRKM
+981 RSLGKA
-987 ESFSQSI
+987 

>member
-1 MPRKQVL
+1 
-8 SDFEIKELIKI
+8 
-19 PENEEELIIN
+19 
-29 YSLSENDFSIIKNHC
+29 
-44 RTNISKLGFAINLS
+44 
-58 YMRHPGIVL
+58 MRHPGIIL
-67 APDLYPD
+67 APELYPD
-74 RKVLQFVG
+74 RQILQFIS
-82 SQLGINILEWEN
+82 SQLGINVLEWEN
-94 YGKREQTRRDHIS
+94 YGKREQTRREYIS

-113 GFRIFTTRDYTVY
+113 GFRIFTIIDYTVY

-131 EIAFKTDKGFVVAK
+131 EIALKTDKGFVVAE

-167 CSEVLI
+167 CSEALI

-180 DTLSSSLSNH
+180 DSLSSSLSNH

-199 NLREKSSISRLNWLK
+199 NLQEKSSISQLNWLK
-214 QSPQAVNSKFLLNH
+214 QSPQAVNSKFLLMH
-228 IKRLRTIK
+228 IKRLKTIK

-243 IGKNIHQNR
+243 IGKDIHQNR
-252 LLKIAKEGRQM
+252 LLKIAREGRQM

-269 DFEESRRYATLVT
+269 DFEESRRYATLVA

-308 YAKNTQAQKMQE
+308 YAKNTQTQKMQD

-330 IFFKIG
+330 IFFKVG
-336 NALLDARETGE
+336 SALLDAKETGE

-355 VISWEA
+355 VISWDA

-427 IKRLPEKLPSSFIRK
+427 IKKLPEKIPSGFIRK

-450 ENGTNRKFYELCIF
+450 ENGIDRKFYELCIF

-490 LIPVDRFT
+490 LIPAGRFV
-498 EMRDQN
+498 EMKDEN
-504 QFPLD
+504 QVPLD
-509 VTLNVEEFLSE
+509 VALNAEEFLSE
-520 RMELLSNKMQIVSNL
+520 RMELLSNKIQIVCKL
-535 IESNELPDS
+535 IENNELPES

-566 LGKKIYSLLPLIKI
+566 LAKKIYSLLPLIKI

-591 GFTDKFIHLKSGN
+591 GFTDQFIHLKSGN
-604 KADDKN
+604 KASDKN
-610 LLLTVIMSDAINLGL
+610 LLLTVILSDAINLGL

-656 LAEIINTQSNHSFSS
+656 LAKIINTQSDHSFSS

-688 GSYAQRIGNINTKY
+688 GSYAQRTGNINPKY
-702 GSTPGV
+702 GSSPGV

-738 GLLYHESDVQIEEHY
+738 GLLYHESELQIEEHY
-753 TDTAGFTDHVF
+753 TDTSGFTDHVF

-782 DKKLFIPESSTG
+782 DKKLFIPETSTS

-924 VLWNTVYIEKAVEHL
+924 VLWNTVYIEKAVQHL

-968 VWEDRIKLKKREF
+968 VWEDRIKFKKGEF
-981 RSLRKM
+981 RSLRN
-987 ESFSQSI
+987 SL

>member
-1 MPRKQVL
+1 MALRK
-8 SDFEIKELIKI
+8 I
-19 PENEEELIIN
+19 
-29 YSLSENDFSIIKNHC
+29 LSEKEKENLIESPSLKEDIIRWYTLAESDIIIIEQNC
-44 RTNISKLGFAINLS
+44 RGTANKLGFAIQLC
-58 YMRHPGIVL
+58 YLRFPG
-67 APDLYPD
+67 
-74 RKVLQFVG
+74 KVLKSNETPEFLLLQYVCE
-82 SQLGINILEWEN
+82 QLNINQSVWEK
-94 YGKREQTRRDHIS
+94 YAVRDVTRREHITL
-107 ILQSVY
+107 I
-113 GFRIFTTRDYTVY
+113 RKIF
-126 KGLLQ
+126 G
-131 EIAFKTDKGFVVAK
+131 FKTYSEFEQEASLKYIHDKALQTDRAVIIAEEFITY
-145 ELVKFLR
+145 LR
-152 KNKILLPATGTIERL
+152 TNKIQLPSINTIERL

-199 NLREKSSISRLNWLK
+199 NLQEKGSVSQLNWLK
-214 QSPQAVNSKFLLNH
+214 QSPQAVNSKFLLMH

-236 EINLPKD
+236 EIDLPKD
-243 IGKNIHQNR
+243 IGKDIHQTR
-252 LLKIAKEGRQM
+252 LLKIAREGRQM

-269 DFEESRRYATLVT
+269 DFEESRRYATLVA

-308 YAKNTQAQKMQE
+308 YAKNTQVQKMQD

-355 VISWEA
+355 VISWED

-450 ENGTNRKFYELCIF
+450 ENGTDRKFYELCIF

-490 LIPVDRFT
+490 LIPLDRFT
-498 EMRDQN
+498 EMRNQN

-509 VTLNVEEFLSE
+509 VTLDVEEFLSE

-535 IESNELPDS
+535 IENNELPDS

-554 PLENTVPEEVEV
+554 PLENTVPEEAEV
-566 LGKKIYSLLPLIKI
+566 LVKKIYSLLPLIKI

-591 GFTDKFIHLKSGN
+591 NFTDQFTHLKSGN
-604 KADDKN
+604 KSDDKN
-610 LLLTVIMSDAINLGL
+610 LLLTVILSDAINLGL

-656 LAEIINTQSNHSFSS
+656 LAEIINVQSAHPFSF

-688 GSYAQRIGNINTKY
+688 GSYAQRTGNINPKY
-702 GSTPGV
+702 GSSPGV

-753 TDTAGFTDHVF
+753 TDTSGFTDHVF

-782 DKKLFIPESSTG
+782 DKKLFIPEASTG

-841 YPRQNGL
+841 YPRENGL

-924 VLWNTVYIEKAVEHL
+924 VLWNTVYIEKAVQHL

-968 VWEDRIKLKKREF
+968 VWEDRIKLKKGEF
-981 RSLRKM
+981 RSLRKA
-987 ESFSQSI
+987 

>member
-8 SDFEIKELIKI
+8 SEFEIKELIKI
-19 PENEEELIIN
+19 LETDEELIIN

-44 RTNISKLGFAINLS
+44 RTNTNKLGFAVNLS
-58 YMRHPGIVL
+58 YMRHPGIIL
-67 APDLYPD
+67 APELYPD
-74 RKVLQFVG
+74 RQILQFIS
-82 SQLGINILEWEN
+82 SQLGINVLEWEN
-94 YGKREQTRRDHIS
+94 YGKREQTRREHIS

-113 GFRIFTTRDYTVY
+113 GFRIFTIIDYTVY

-131 EIAFKTDKGFVVAK
+131 EIALKTDKGFVVAE

-167 CSEVLI
+167 CSEALI

-180 DTLSSSLSNH
+180 DSLSSSLSNH

-199 NLREKSSISRLNWLK
+199 NLQEKSSISQLNWLK
-214 QSPQAVNSKFLLNH
+214 QSPQAVNSKFLLMH
-228 IKRLRTIK
+228 IKRLKTIK

-243 IGKNIHQNR
+243 IGKDIHQNR
-252 LLKIAKEGRQM
+252 LLKIAREGRQM

-269 DFEESRRYATLVT
+269 DFEESRRYATLVA

-308 YAKNTQAQKMQE
+308 YAKNTQTQKMQD

-330 IFFKIG
+330 IFFKVG
-336 NALLDARETGE
+336 SALLDAKETGE

-355 VISWEA
+355 VISWDA

-427 IKRLPEKLPSSFIRK
+427 IKKLPEKIPSGFIRK

-450 ENGTNRKFYELCIF
+450 ENGIDRKFYELCIF

-490 LIPVDRFT
+490 LIPAGRFV
-498 EMRDQN
+498 EMKDEN
-504 QFPLD
+504 QVPLD
-509 VTLNVEEFLSE
+509 VALNAEEFLSE
-520 RMELLSNKMQIVSNL
+520 RMELLSNKIQIVCKL
-535 IESNELPDS
+535 IENNELPES

-566 LGKKIYSLLPLIKI
+566 LAKKIYSLLPLIKI

-591 GFTDKFIHLKSGN
+591 GFTDQFIHLKSGN
-604 KADDKN
+604 KASDKN
-610 LLLTVIMSDAINLGL
+610 LLLTVILSDAINLGL

-656 LAEIINTQSNHSFSS
+656 LAKIINTQSDHSFSS

-688 GSYAQRIGNINTKY
+688 GSYAQRTGNINPKY
-702 GSTPGV
+702 GSSPGV

-738 GLLYHESDVQIEEHY
+738 GLLYHESELQIEEHY
-753 TDTAGFTDHVF
+753 TDTSGFTDHVF

-782 DKKLFIPESSTG
+782 DKKLFIPETSTS

-924 VLWNTVYIEKAVEHL
+924 VLWNTVYIEKAVQHL

-968 VWEDRIKLKKREF
+968 VWEDRIKFKKGEF
-981 RSLRKM
+981 RSLRN
-987 ESFSQSI
+987 SL

>member
-1 MPRKQVL
+1 MALRKSITEQEFT
-8 SDFEIKELIKI
+8 SLINI
-19 PENEEELIIN
+19 PQSGEELIRI
-29 YSLSENDFSIIKNHC
+29 YSLSDDDIIFIKASCRGKTNHI
-44 RTNISKLGFAINLS
+44 RVSVLLS
-58 YMRHPGIVL
+58 YMKFPGIIIPTVFIPDERILDLLCNQLEIDKSHWKDYDNL
-67 APDLYPD
+67 AETRQDH
-74 RKVLQFVG
+74 
-82 SQLGINILEWEN
+82 INILRKN
-94 YGKREQTRRDHIS
+94 YGYENFSSTYYTDSLFNLTKFT
-107 ILQSVY
+107 LQ
-113 GFRIFTTRDYTVY
+113 
-126 KGLLQ
+126 
-131 EIAFKTDKGFVVAK
+131 TDKGILIAQQ
-145 ELVKFLR
+145 LVKFLR
-152 KNKILLPATGTIERL
+152 DAKILIPRISVVQKI
-167 CSEVLI
+167 CSEALI
-173 NAEKQIY
+173 NAEKQIH
-180 DTLSSSLSNH
+180 DTLSSVLSNH
-190 QKQLLDALL
+190 QKQLLDTLL
-199 NLREKSSISRLNWLK
+199 NLQEKSSISQLNWLK
-214 QSPQAVNSKFLLNH
+214 QSPQAVNSKFLLMH
-228 IKRLRTIK
+228 IKRLKTIK
-236 EINLPKD
+236 DIDLPKD
-243 IGKNIHQNR
+243 IGKDIHQTR
-252 LLKIAKEGRQM
+252 LLKIAREGRQM

-269 DFEESRRYATLVT
+269 DFEESRRYATLVA

-330 IFFKIG
+330 VFFKIG

-366 SEAKNLTAKQ
+366 LEAKNLTAKQ

-414 KAVGILIDLYEGK
+414 KAINILIDLYEGK

-450 ENGTNRKFYELCIF
+450 ENGIDRKFYELCIF

-490 LIPVDRFT
+490 LIPSDRFT

-504 QFPLD
+504 GVPLD
-509 VTLNVEEFLSE
+509 VALNVEEFLSE
-520 RMELLSNKMQIVSNL
+520 RMELLSNKIQIVCKL

-554 PLENTVPEEVEV
+554 PLENTVPEEAEV

-580 TDLLKEVDQWT
+580 TDLLKEVDQWM
-591 GFTDKFIHLKSGN
+591 GFTDQFTHLKSGN
-604 KADDKN
+604 KSNDKN
-610 LLLTVIMSDAINLGL
+610 FLLTVILSDAINLGL

-656 LAEIINTQSNHSFSS
+656 LAEIINVQSAHPFSS

-688 GSYAQRIGNINTKY
+688 GSYAQRTGNINPKY
-702 GSTPGV
+702 GSGPGV
-708 QFYTHISDQYAPFHT
+708 QFYTHVSDQYAPFHT

-753 TDTAGFTDHVF
+753 TDTSGFTDHVF

-782 DKKLFIPESSTG
+782 DKKLFIPEASTG

-800 HIGGT
+800 HIGGK

-924 VLWNTVYIEKAVEHL
+924 VLWNTVYIEKAVQHL

-948 ELLQHLSPL
+948 ELLQYLSPL

-968 VWEDRIKLKKREF
+968 VWEERIKLKKGEF
-981 RSLRKM
+981 RSLRKV
-987 ESFSQSI
+987 

>member
-1 MPRKQVL
+1 MALRK
-8 SDFEIKELIKI
+8 I
-19 PENEEELIIN
+19 
-29 YSLSENDFSIIKNHC
+29 LSEKEKENLIESPVLKEDIIRWYTLTESDIIIIEQNC
-44 RTNISKLGFAINLS
+44 RGTANKLGFAIQLC
-58 YMRHPGIVL
+58 YLRFPGKIL
-67 APDLYPD
+67 KSNEAPDSLL
-74 RKVLQFVG
+74 LQYVCE
-82 SQLGINILEWEN
+82 QLNINPSVWEK
-94 YGKREQTRRDHIS
+94 YAIRDVTRREHILLIRKIFGFNPYGEFEQEAS
-107 ILQSVY
+107 LNYIHDKALQTDRAVIIAEEFITY
-113 GFRIFTTRDYTVY
+113 LRI
-126 KGLLQ
+126 
-131 EIAFKTDKGFVVAK
+131 
-145 ELVKFLR
+145 
-152 KNKILLPATGTIERL
+152 NKIQLPSINTIERL

-180 DTLSSSLSNH
+180 NTLSSSLSSH

-199 NLREKSSISRLNWLK
+199 NLQEKGSISQLNWLK
-214 QSPQAVNSKFLLNH
+214 QSPQAVNSKFLLMH
-228 IKRLRTIK
+228 IKRLKTIK

-243 IGKNIHQNR
+243 IGKGIHQNR
-252 LLKIAKEGRQM
+252 LLKITREGRQM

-269 DFEESRRYATLVT
+269 DFEESRRYATLVA

-308 YAKNTQAQKMQE
+308 YAKNTQAQKMQD

-347 DPFDAVES
+347 DPFHAVES
-355 VISWEA
+355 VISWDA

-427 IKRLPEKLPSSFIRK
+427 IKRLPEKLPSGFIRK

-450 ENGTNRKFYELCIF
+450 ENGTDRKFYELCIF

-490 LIPVDRFT
+490 LIPADRFT
-498 EMRDQN
+498 EMKDEN
-504 QFPLD
+504 QVPLD
-509 VTLNVEEFLSE
+509 VALNAEEFLSE
-520 RMELLSNKMQIVSNL
+520 RMELLSNKIQIVCKL
-535 IESNELPDS
+535 IESNDLPDS

-554 PLENTVPEEVEV
+554 PLENTVPEEAEV

-580 TDLLKEVDQWT
+580 TDLLKEVDHWT
-591 GFTDKFIHLKSGN
+591 GFTDQFIHLKSGN
-604 KADDKN
+604 KSEDKN
-610 LLLTVIMSDAINLGL
+610 LLLTAILSDAINLGL

-647 IRDETYSSA
+647 IGDETYSSA
-656 LAEIINTQSNHSFSS
+656 LAEIINIQSAHPFSY

-688 GSYAQRIGNINTKY
+688 GSYAQRTGNTNPKY
-702 GSTPGV
+702 GSSPGV

-723 KVINVGVRDATYVLD
+723 KVISVGVRDATYVLD
-738 GLLYHESDVQIEEHY
+738 GLLYHESELQIEEHY
-753 TDTAGFTDHVF
+753 TDTSGFTDHVF

-782 DKKLFIPESSTG
+782 DKKLFIPETSTS

-848 AVALREL
+848 AIALREL

-902 RERSFENQRYKAS
+902 RERNFENQRYKAS

-924 VLWNTVYIEKAVEHL
+924 VLWNTVYIEKAVQHL

-968 VWEDRIKLKKREF
+968 VWEDRIKLKKGEL
-981 RSLRKM
+981 RSLRK
-987 ESFSQSI
+987 E

>member
-1 MPRKQVL
+1 M
-8 SDFEIKELIKI
+8 KI
-19 PENEEELIIN
+19 PETDEELIIN

-44 RTNISKLGFAINLS
+44 RTNTNKLGFAVNLS
-58 YMRHPGIVL
+58 YMRHPGIIL
-67 APDLYPD
+67 APELYPD
-74 RKVLQFVG
+74 RQILQFIS
-82 SQLGINILEWEN
+82 SQLGINVLEWEN
-94 YGKREQTRRDHIS
+94 YGKREQTRREYIS

-113 GFRIFTTRDYTVY
+113 GFRIFTIIDYTVY

-131 EIAFKTDKGFVVAK
+131 EIALKTDKGFVVAE

-167 CSEVLI
+167 CSEALI

-180 DTLSSSLSNH
+180 DSLSSSLSNH

-199 NLREKSSISRLNWLK
+199 NLQEKSSISQLNWLK
-214 QSPQAVNSKFLLNH
+214 QSPQAVNSKFLLMH
-228 IKRLRTIK
+228 IKRLKTIK

-243 IGKNIHQNR
+243 IGKDIHQNR
-252 LLKIAKEGRQM
+252 LLKIAREGRQM

-269 DFEESRRYATLVT
+269 DFEESRRYATLVA

-308 YAKNTQAQKMQE
+308 YAKNTQTQKMQD

-330 IFFKIG
+330 IFFKVG
-336 NALLDARETGE
+336 SALLDAKETGE

-355 VISWEA
+355 VISWDA

-427 IKRLPEKLPSSFIRK
+427 IKKLPEKIPSGFIRK

-450 ENGTNRKFYELCIF
+450 ENGIDRKFYELCIF

-490 LIPVDRFT
+490 LIPAGRFV
-498 EMRDQN
+498 EMKDEN
-504 QFPLD
+504 QVPLD
-509 VTLNVEEFLSE
+509 VALNAEEFLSE
-520 RMELLSNKMQIVSNL
+520 RMELLSNKIQIVCKL
-535 IESNELPDS
+535 IENNELPES

-566 LGKKIYSLLPLIKI
+566 LAKKIYSLLPLIKI

-591 GFTDKFIHLKSGN
+591 GFTDQFIHLKSGN
-604 KADDKN
+604 KASDKN
-610 LLLTVIMSDAINLGL
+610 LLLTVILSDAINLGL

-656 LAEIINTQSNHSFSS
+656 LAKIINTQSDHSFSS

-688 GSYAQRIGNINTKY
+688 GSYAQRTGNINPKY
-702 GSTPGV
+702 GSSPGV

-738 GLLYHESDVQIEEHY
+738 GLLYHESELQIEEHY
-753 TDTAGFTDHVF
+753 TDTSGFTDHVF

-782 DKKLFIPESSTG
+782 DKKLFIPETSTS

-924 VLWNTVYIEKAVEHL
+924 VLWNTVYIEKAVQHL

-968 VWEDRIKLKKREF
+968 VWEDRIKFKKGEF
-981 RSLRKM
+981 RSLRN
-987 ESFSQSI
+987 SL

>member
-19 PENEEELIIN
+19 PETDEELIIN

-44 RTNISKLGFAINLS
+44 RTNTNKLGFAINLC

-67 APDLYPD
+67 APELYPD
-74 RKVLQFVG
+74 RKILQFIG
-82 SQLGINILEWEN
+82 SQLGINILEWEK
-94 YGKREQTRRDHIS
+94 YGKREQTRREHIS

-131 EIAFKTDKGFVVAK
+131 EIALKTDKGFVVAE

-173 NAEKQIY
+173 NAEKQIH

-199 NLREKSSISRLNWLK
+199 NLQEKSSISQLNWLK
-214 QSPQAVNSKFLLNH
+214 QSPQAVNSKFLLMH

-252 LLKIAKEGRQM
+252 LLKIAREGRQM

-269 DFEESRRYATLVT
+269 DFEESRRYATLVA

-308 YAKNTQAQKMQE
+308 YAKNTQAQKIQE

-347 DPFDAVES
+347 DPFNAVES

-395 GEFLKELELRSA
+395 GEFLKELELHSA

-427 IKRLPEKLPSSFIRK
+427 IKRLPEKLPSGFIRK

-450 ENGTNRKFYELCIF
+450 ENGIDRKFYELCIF

-490 LIPVDRFT
+490 LIPADRFT

-504 QFPLD
+504 QVPLD
-509 VTLNVEEFLSE
+509 VALNVEEFLSE
-520 RMELLSNKMQIVSNL
+520 RMELLSNKIQIVCKL
-535 IESNELPDS
+535 IESNELQDT

-554 PLENTVPEEVEV
+554 PLENTVPQEAEV
-566 LGKKIYSLLPLIKI
+566 LGKKIYGLLPLIKI

-591 GFTDKFIHLKSGN
+591 GFTDQFTHLKSGN

-610 LLLTVIMSDAINLGL
+610 LLLTVILSDAINLGL

-656 LAEIINTQSNHSFSS
+656 LAEIINTQSAHSFSS

-688 GSYAQRIGNINTKY
+688 GSYAQRTGNINPKY

-753 TDTAGFTDHVF
+753 TDTSGFTDHVF

-782 DKKLFIPESSTG
+782 DKKLFIPELSTG

-968 VWEDRIKLKKREF
+968 VWEDRIKLKKGEF
-981 RSLRKM
+981 RSLRKA
-987 ESFSQSI
+987 